1 MCSDLLELLG
11 SGLGVS
17 PSLVDVDRELPS
29 SSFFFGVLLTLGL
42 VKVDMPS
49 SSGMLAFSAASL
61 MNSVNLRKVG

>member
-11 SGLGVS
+11 SASALS
-17 PSLVDVDRELPS
+17 PSLADVDRELPS

-49 SSGMLAFSAASL
+49 SSGMLAFCAASL
-61 MNSVNLRKVG
+61 MKSVNLRKVG